1 MLNFQKKNVIIFVQH
16 LMRNTTK
23 KFEEGYNMLI
33 WILELI
39 FIIVIM
45 KFVEELGF
53 VKSCVTFGVINTVVQ
68 LFASFNLF
76 AAVSAF
82 ISGLVMGAVAFICAK
97 IFLFLIDVLG
107 ALGKFLVVLILIAAF
122 VAIIF

>member
-1 MLNFQKKNVIIFVQH
+1 
-16 LMRNTTK
+16 
-23 KFEEGYNMLI
+23 MLI

>member
-1 MLNFQKKNVIIFVQH
+1 
-16 LMRNTTK
+16 MRNTIQ

-45 KFVEELGF
+45 KWVEELGF

-68 LFASFNLF
+68 LFTSFSLF
-76 AAVSAF
+76 AALSAF
-82 ISGLVMGAVAFICAK
+82 VSGLIMGAVAFIWAK

-107 ALGKFLVVLILIAAF
+107 ALGKFLVVLILVAALL
-122 VAIIF
+122 AILF